1 MDIYK
6 LLNTDTRVIKVLEYS
21 TSRTNRYTCNWYECG
36 KAFKSNYDL
45 NRHLRI
51 HTGERPYRC
60 EWPDCGKKFIQKSAL
75 KVHNRIHTGERP
87 YNCSN
92 CRMSFS
98 DVSVDKFIL
107 FYK

>member
-1 MDIYK
+1 MDITK
-6 LLNTDTRVIKVLEYS
+6 LLNTNT
-21 TSRTNRYTCNWYECG
+21 RTNRYTCHNWYECG
-36 KAFKSNYDL
+36 KAFKSKYDL

-60 EWPDCGKKFIQKSAL
+60 EWPNCGKNFIQKSAL

-87 YNCSN
+87 YDCSN
-92 CRMSFS
+92 CSMSFS